1 VCGSHPVS
9 SVVRIG
15 GAESGLRYLHCALCS
30 SEWHVVRAKCSNC
43 DNTRGIAYYHLE
55 GGNRVVDAENCPECQ
70 TYLKIVHQD
79 KDPLADPVADDLASL
94 TLDLLM
100 DEEADTI
107 RSGINWYLIQGH
119 P

>member
-1 VCGSHPVS
+1 
-9 SVVRIG
+9 
-15 GAESGLRYLHCALCS
+15 
-30 SEWHVVRAKCSNC
+30 
-43 DNTRGIAYYHLE
+43 
-55 GGNRVVDAENCPECQ
+55 VDAENCPECQ

-100 DEEADTI
+100 DEADYA

-119 P
+119 PK